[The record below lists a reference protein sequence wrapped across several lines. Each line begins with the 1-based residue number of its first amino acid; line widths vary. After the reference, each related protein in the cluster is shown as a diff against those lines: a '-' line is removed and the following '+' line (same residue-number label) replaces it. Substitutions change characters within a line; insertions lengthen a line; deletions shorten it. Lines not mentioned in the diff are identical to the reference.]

1 MSNQPRT
8 SHYIDLMLILAFML
22 TITHNATIYNI
33 LTHLNPFTVS
43 SVQQLSIS
51 LLGGWTLRF
60 GLQGVVTLGT
70 SGSVASFSEV
80 WSSRSLVVSPTCAVL
95 SGCSSHCWLDTCGLR
110 STRFLL
116 RDAPCSVW
124 IWYERGATSLWHL
137 EHARISSVTWSRI
150 LTCFPGFRSH
160 KCLAL
165 LSCFCFCFWFSFIF
179 ATLTLCAPLGVSRS
193 SSIDRLVRMRRPI
206 SIRAGHRPFCNGTL
220 L

>member
-1 MSNQPRT
+1 MHITTHLPPLKEDITFNLTQTTYVKSTTNLTLHWSNAH
-8 SHYIDLMLILAFML
+8 SCIYA
-22 TITHNATIYNI
+22 HNTTFYNF

-124 IWYERGATSLWHL
+124 IW
-137 EHARISSVTWSRI
+137 
-150 LTCFPGFRSH
+150 
-160 KCLAL
+160 
-165 LSCFCFCFWFSFIF
+165 
-179 ATLTLCAPLGVSRS
+179 
-193 SSIDRLVRMRRPI
+193 
-206 SIRAGHRPFCNGTL
+206 
-220 L
+220 